1 MKVKFL
7 GTGTSHGVPVIGCRC
22 RVCSSGDPRDR
33 RTRSSVYIETDRADI
48 LIDITPE
55 FRIQTIRA
63 GIGSA
68 DALLLT
74 HAHSD
79 HVGGFDDIRPFCRE
93 KPVPVYG
100 NGITIDELRRR
111 FDYIFRATQE
121 GGGKPRVSLEVI
133 DRKPFFIN
141 NLPVQPVP
149 VLHGSLPISGYRI
162 GSFGYVTDCS
172 ELPGESVR
180 LLSGCKTLVING
192 LRHRPHPTHLTIKEA
207 LGCIAEI
214 GPERA
219 YITHLCHDL
228 LHEELSAEL
237 PAGVYLS
244 YDGLV
249 LEFE

>member
-1 MKVKFL
+1 MKVTFL

-22 RVCSSGDPRDR
+22 GVCTSRDPRDR
-33 RTRSSVYIETDRADI
+33 RTRSSVYIETGQADI

-63 GIGSA
+63 GIDSA

-93 KPVPVYG
+93 HAVPVYG

-111 FDYIFRATQE
+111 FDYIFRTTQE

-133 DRKPFFIN
+133 DRKPFFVKE
-141 NLPVQPVP
+141 LRVQPIP
-149 VLHGSLPISGYRI
+149 VLHGGLSISGYRI
-162 GSFGYVTDCS
+162 GAFGYVTDCS
-172 ELPGESVR
+172 RLPGESLR
-180 LLSGCKTLVING
+180 LLSGCSTLVING
-192 LRHRPHPTHLTIKEA
+192 LRHRPHPTHLTIKGA
-207 LGCIAEI
+207 LDYIAKI

-237 PAGVYLS
+237 PEGVYPA

-249 LEFE
+249 FEID